1 MRISDWSSDVC
12 SSDLMVELPC
22 FMSNLRR
29 DARGINVSLNTRSIW
44 PGEATTAFAAG
55 VDCCSAAWAFATC
68 SENCPAAIE
77 RPSAKERMTLD
88 DFIWIN
94 PHCECDAKPR
104 SGGPRCVRCV
114 KRSMSGCH
122 RKHYLPDLGR
132 LIVVAGTEGSVLV
145 DLGGSRII

>member
-1 MRISDWSSDVC
+1 
-12 SSDLMVELPC
+12 MVELPC

-55 VDCCSAAWAFATC
+55 VDCCSAAWACATC
-68 SENCPAAIE
+68 SENCPAAIA
-77 RPSAKERMTLD
+77 RTSAKERMTLD

-104 SGGPRCVRCV
+104 SEEQT
-114 KRSMSGCH
+114 SELQSLM
-122 RKHYLPDLGR
+122 
-132 LIVVAGTEGSVLV
+132 
-145 DLGGSRII
+145 RISYAVICLTKKSN

>member
-1 MRISDWSSDVC
+1 
-12 SSDLMVELPC
+12 MVELPC

-55 VDCCSAAWAFATC
+55 VDCCSAAWACATC
-68 SENCPAAIE
+68 GENCPAAIA
-77 RPSAKERMTLD
+77 RTSAKERMTLD

-104 SGGPRCVRCV
+104 SG
-114 KRSMSGCH
+114 RSEEHTSELQSLM
-122 RKHYLPDLGR
+122 
-132 LIVVAGTEGSVLV
+132 
-145 DLGGSRII
+145 RIS